1 MAATYSISEL
11 AGEFELTSR
20 AIRFYEDMGL
30 LQPQRTG
37 AGGRSRAYTPQER
50 TRLKLARRAKRLG
63 LSLVEAKEIIDCGD
77 KARDTAAQLRRFFWW
92 CRPITASSDKCR
104 SLTRGPALRKSG
116 CMKKKPGPC
125 SPRLTKLTMPTTM
138 QARAR
143 RRLRRQAKQ

>member
-11 AGEFELTSR
+11 AGEFQLTSR

-77 KARDTAAQLRRFFWW
+77 KARDTAAQLRRFLVVPADH
-92 CRPITASSDKCR
+92 RVQRQMPLVDPRASLAQIR
-104 SLTRGPALRKSG
+104 VHE
-116 CMKKKPGPC
+116 KKPGPC
-125 SPRLTKLTMPTTM
+125 SARLTKLTMPTTM